1 MKKKKMFLRKIIWH
15 KEIHYAILTNFF
27 VDRFIEVKSDDFY
40 HFLFNLESYHF
51 YDILIILLFFT
62 C

>member
-27 VDRFIEVKSDDFY
+27 VDRFIEIKLDDFY
-40 HFLFNLESYHF
+40 HFLFKWNRIIF
-51 YDILIILLFFT
+51 MTVIILLFFT